1 MSPRFGKTGALKR
14 KETDLRLSL
23 SLDKE
28 NWGTTPKSMEPRA
41 LKGNRGRVA
50 SVDWVALRRAFI
62 ERPER
67 PLVDELATE
76 FGVSTPRLNRA
87 MQDEGWAALRAAR
100 LDSALRSSDAAKAL
114 LDAARTEGTVQRAV
128 SNLALEVITQ
138 LHDVTQAA
146 ARATG
151 KAENTRANT
160 LNTVTFALRNLT
172 GALKEV
178 GLVGLPRALKSAPGM
193 SDEQG
198 RWNPQMLAALNVTVQ
213 NIVGTAPAVASPAP
227 AEADSRAS
235 DDADDPAPPPALA
248 PASGATLDPVAA
260 PVPEPVPA
268 DVL

>member
-1 MSPRFGKTGALKR
+1 MQ
-14 KETDLRLSL
+14 
-23 SLDKE
+23 
-28 NWGTTPKSMEPRA
+28 PKVH
-41 LKGNRGRVA
+41 KGSRGRVA
-50 SVDWVALRRAFI
+50 SVDWVSLRRAFI

-67 PLVDELATE
+67 PTIDELATE
-76 FGVSTPRLNRA
+76 FGVTAARITRA
-87 MQDEGWAALRAAR
+87 MHDEGWPALRAAR
-100 LDSALRSSDAAKAL
+100 LDTALRSSDAMKAL

-227 AEADSRAS
+227 SEADFRAS
-235 DDADDPAPPPALA
+235 DEPADPAPPPALA
-248 PASGATLDPVAA
+248 EPSGATLDPVAA